1 MRIQRSRYL
10 AALAKY
16 LGSFLLALAGLGLLL
31 SCSGSP
37 LPAEP
42 TITVSPQSSITQD
55 TFDSP
60 APTAALP
67 ATVVDSP
74 LPTAAP
80 ITVESPLSTA
90 TPVPPAVE
98 TPDQTPSPADSVPVC
113 TVRVVNTFPHDRA
126 AFTQGLVFEDGML
139 YEGTGLNGQST
150 LRRVELESGEVL
162 QSYSLPPD
170 YFGEGITIWGDRI
183 VQLTWKSRQG
193 FVYDKETFELL
204 DTFRYLTEGWGITHD
219 GARLIMSDGTFALHF
234 WDPDSFE
241 DVGSIEVYDG
251 AVPVTRL
258 NELEYV
264 EGMVYANIWQT
275 DLIAIIDPDTGQVA
289 AWIDLRGL
297 LQPEDFVEPV
307 DVLNGIAYDADGER
321 LFVTGK
327 LWPKVFEVELI
338 SPTGAP
344 APVTCR

>member
-1 MRIQRSRYL
+1 
-10 AALAKY
+10 
-16 LGSFLLALAGLGLLL
+16 
-31 SCSGSP
+31 
-37 LPAEP
+37 
-42 TITVSPQSSITQD
+42 
-55 TFDSP
+55 
-60 APTAALP
+60 
-67 ATVVDSP
+67 
-74 LPTAAP
+74 
-80 ITVESPLSTA
+80 
-90 TPVPPAVE
+90 
-98 TPDQTPSPADSVPVC
+98 
-113 TVRVVNTFPHDRA
+113 
-126 AFTQGLVFEDGML
+126 ML

-219 GARLIMSDGTFALHF
+219 GARLIMSDGTFTLHF

-251 AVPVTRL
+251 AAPVTRL
-258 NELEYV
+258 NELEYIQ
-264 EGMVYANIWQT
+264 GMVLANVYQT
-275 DLIAIIDPDTGQVA
+275 DLVAVIDPQTGQVT

-297 LQPEDFVEPV
+297 LEPGDYAEPV
-307 DVLNGIAYDADGER
+307 DVLNGIAYDAGSQR

-327 LWPKVFEVELI
+327 LWPKLFEIEVL

-344 APVTCR
+344 APLTCK